1 MSDETNLANGG
12 VVRWAP
18 IGSSPGEIGAWTP
31 IGHAVNGFTLS
42 GFQKDWIR
50 AAGDEEMRLLRTFPT
65 GHTITLDF
73 KVRRRD
79 ITRLLRLL
87 KQRPR
92 GDVRLSAMHSAYHRR
107 QKRRSR

>member
-1 MSDETNLANGG
+1 MADVKFANGG
-12 VVRWAP
+12 VVSWAP
-18 IGSSPGEIGAWTP
+18 IGASLGDVDAWTP
-31 IGHAVNGFTLS
+31 IGHAVNGFVLS

-50 AAGDEEMRLLRTFPT
+50 AAGDEEMRLLRTYPT

-79 ITRLLRLL
+79 VRRLLRLL

-92 GDVRLSAMHSAYHRR
+92 GAARLTAMHSEYRRRRNHR
-107 QKRRSR
+107 